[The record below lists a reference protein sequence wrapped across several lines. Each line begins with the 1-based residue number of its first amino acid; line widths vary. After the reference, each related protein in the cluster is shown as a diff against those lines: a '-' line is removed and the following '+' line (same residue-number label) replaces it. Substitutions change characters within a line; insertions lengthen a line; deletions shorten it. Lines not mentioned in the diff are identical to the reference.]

1 MSQFDDSDIIVR
13 GHSREQVI
21 HKVNEGYLED
31 IELLWA
37 NEISEKQVEEWQQ
50 SGEFFIVISESSPVW
65 EDLVDELTTRLAEVE

>member
-1 MSQFDDSDIIVR
+1 MRQFDDTDIMVR

-31 IELLWA
+31 LELLWA
-37 NEISEKQVEEWQQ
+37 NEISEKQIEEWYH
-50 SGEFFIVISESSPVW
+50 SGEFLIVISESSPVW